1 MFYCIFHYPIVAWSG
16 QDFPVA
22 TAAKPGNAQQPCSQ
36 CAVTT
41 LAIYFSGIRQ
51 EKVTGVFTKFTG
63 LPVFI
68 FFFVFLG
75 ACSSA
80 YYKTMEGLGIEKR
93 DILVDRV
100 EDARDAQDSA
110 SEQFA
115 SALDQF
121 RSTVNFDGGDLEKVY
136 DRLNDEYESSV
147 AEAKEVSERIDAVEN
162 VAEDLFKE
170 WEQELEQY
178 SRADL
183 RRNSAALLNDTRKR
197 YKQLMATM
205 RRAERSMEPVLE
217 AFQDQVLV
225 LKHNLNARAIG
236 ALRNELNSIER
247 DTATLI
253 AQMQKA
259 IKEANA
265 FIESMEA

>member
-1 MFYCIFHYPIVAWSG
+1 MSRKTYS
-16 QDFPVA
+16 
-22 TAAKPGNAQQPCSQ
+22 
-36 CAVTT
+36 
-41 LAIYFSGIRQ
+41 
-51 EKVTGVFTKFTG
+51 FTG
-63 LPVFI
+63 FI
-68 FFFVFLG
+68 LMVALLG

-100 EDARDAQDSA
+100 EEARDSQDEA

-115 SALDQF
+115 SALEQF
-121 RSTVNFDGGDLEKVY
+121 RSVVNFDGGDLEEIY
-136 DRLNDEYESSV
+136 DRLNAEYESSV
-147 AEAKEVSERIDAVEN
+147 SEAESVSERIDAVED
-162 VAEDLFKE
+162 VAGDLFKE

-178 SRADL
+178 SRADM

-217 AFQDQVLV
+217 AFQDQVLY

-236 ALRNELNSIER
+236 ALRNELDTIER
-247 DTATLI
+247 DTANLI
-253 AQMQKA
+253 KQMQKA
-259 IKEANA
+259 IAEANA
-265 FIESMEA
+265 FIDSMEK